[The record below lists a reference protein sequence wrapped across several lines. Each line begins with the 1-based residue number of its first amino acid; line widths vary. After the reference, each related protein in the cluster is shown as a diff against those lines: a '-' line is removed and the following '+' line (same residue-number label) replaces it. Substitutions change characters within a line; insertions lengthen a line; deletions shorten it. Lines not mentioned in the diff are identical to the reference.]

1 MKKIIITITIIM
13 ALFMLSGCGNMD
25 MFDTNYTFDYAI
37 VEFPGEDVRKIEISQ
52 WKDYENGE
60 QIQIITKDG
69 TVYLV
74 SSFNCVLVRDK

>member
-1 MKKIIITITIIM
+1 M

>member
-1 MKKIIITITIIM
+1 MKKIIITITMII

-25 MFDTNYTFDYAI
+25 MIDTNYTFDYAI
-37 VEFPGEDVRKIEISQ
+37 VEFPDGDVRTIEISK
-52 WKDYENGE
+52 WTDYEDGE
-60 QIQIITKDG
+60 QIQITAKDG